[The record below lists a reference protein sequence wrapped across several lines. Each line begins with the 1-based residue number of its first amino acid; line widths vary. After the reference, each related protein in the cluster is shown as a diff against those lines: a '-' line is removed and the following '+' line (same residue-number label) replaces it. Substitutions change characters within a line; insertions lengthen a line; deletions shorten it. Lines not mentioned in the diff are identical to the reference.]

1 MIRFTADCE
10 ICETSTSDPTVVIRK
25 SGRAYYVCS
34 FPCVIELQNKIG
46 RDEIKGIVR

>member
-10 ICETSTSDPTVVIRK
+10 ICTTSTSEPTVVIRK

-34 FPCVIELQNKIG
+34 FTCAIELENKIG
-46 RDEIKGIVR
+46 SDEIKGIVR